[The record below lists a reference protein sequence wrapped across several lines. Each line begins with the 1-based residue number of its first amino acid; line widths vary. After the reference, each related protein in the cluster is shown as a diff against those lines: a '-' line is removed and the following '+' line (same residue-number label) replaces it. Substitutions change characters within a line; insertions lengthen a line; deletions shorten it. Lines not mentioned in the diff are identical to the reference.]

1 MLVTAFTSEQMSERN
16 LLIKLSRRRLARGMS
31 RFTRSHRDVR
41 FRVPVDFQLEILF
54 FFALGAGGL
63 ACCRAEWVS
72 SPVTLSHYPPP
83 GEQPS
88 SSWAPCFHCPGVSL
102 PRGLMGSSEGTGPG
116 PAQEDLSCPE
126 VILRFQQVCAIG
138 GLNGRQ
144 AVR

>member
-1 MLVTAFTSEQMSERN
+1 MSERN

-72 SPVTLSHYPPP
+72 SPVTLSHYPPRRTALLFLGALLP
-83 GEQPS
+83 LPWSQPS
-88 SSWAPCFHCPGVSL
+88 EGVDGFFRGDR
-102 PRGLMGSSEGTGPG
+102 PRPGPG
-116 PAQEDLSCPE
+116 GPFHALKSSSAFSECVQ
-126 VILRFQQVCAIG
+126 
-138 GLNGRQ
+138 
-144 AVR
+144 